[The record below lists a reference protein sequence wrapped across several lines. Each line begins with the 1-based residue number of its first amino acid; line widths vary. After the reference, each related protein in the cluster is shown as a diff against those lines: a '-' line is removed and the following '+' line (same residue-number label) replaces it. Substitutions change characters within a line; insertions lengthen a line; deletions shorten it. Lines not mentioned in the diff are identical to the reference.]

1 MGCVWLENFR
11 CALRHG
17 CRCRSSPSL
26 HPYALHSAAAS
37 LFSLGAWPCLSPISS
52 MFSSLP
58 TCASSSLPLFRMQ
71 MADGFSFFLVS
82 RSSRWSLSAIQPL
95 ELVRLI
101 TSTFWN
107 WKPCRAAFILLKPS
121 QFVENRLELSEHKQL
136 LFQQPHYLPEVSCR
150 ITSGLLSACFVLRSL
165 GSYMLH
171 LQSPTVGICSSCCIW
186 NLRLPYQPVPQSIPL
201 SL

>member
-1 MGCVWLENFR
+1 MAVDVRAHPPFTPTLFTQQQHLYSAWGLDPAYLQSPACSPRFPRVLLLPFLYSGCKWQTVFL
-11 CALRHG
+11 
-17 CRCRSSPSL
+17 
-26 HPYALHSAAAS
+26 
-37 LFSLGAWPCLSPISS
+37 
-52 MFSSLP
+52 
-58 TCASSSLPLFRMQ
+58 
-71 MADGFSFFLVS
+71 FFLVS

>member
-1 MGCVWLENFR
+1 MSELT
-11 CALRHG
+11 LPSPL
-17 CRCRSSPSL
+17 RSS
-26 HPYALHSAAAS
+26 
-37 LFSLGAWPCLSPISS
+37 LSSSISIQPGGLTLPISNLQHVLLAS
-52 MFSSLP
+52 HVCFFFPSSIQD
-58 TCASSSLPLFRMQ
+58 ANGRRF
-71 MADGFSFFLVS
+71 FFFFLVS